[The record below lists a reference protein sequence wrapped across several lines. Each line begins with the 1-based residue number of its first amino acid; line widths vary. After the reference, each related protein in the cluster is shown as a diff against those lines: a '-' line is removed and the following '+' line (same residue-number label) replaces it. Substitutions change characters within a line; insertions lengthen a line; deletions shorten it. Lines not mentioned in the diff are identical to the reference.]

1 MKHIIASL
9 IEVLKTWL
17 HPLLENDAFRA
28 ISFILDSE
36 SYKFLD
42 ADITYNEVKVIMEHF
57 KDLLLAN
64 NCCIDHLKEELEI
77 LLDHI
82 NSYVSKASAEKYWPI
97 IFCIGDDLGIL

>member
-1 MKHIIASL
+1 MKLSNSNNETYHCISDRGIKNLVTA
-9 IEVLKTWL
+9 
-17 HPLLENDAFRA
+17 PMENDAFKA
-28 ISFILDSE
+28 ISIILDSE

-82 NSYVSKASAEKYWPI
+82 NRYVSKASAEKY
-97 IFCIGDDLGIL
+97 